1 MKKKEELYSC
11 SQQDHNAMAE
21 TDIKMVPIAD
31 LHDFEGHPFKVEN
44 DMALFELMQSIEKR
58 VSLFQHWQDREQK
71 VATS

>member
-44 DMALFELMQSIEKR
+44 DMALFELIS
-58 VSLFQHWQDREQK
+58 SL
-71 VATS
+71 

>member
-31 LHDFEGHPFKVEN
+31 
-44 DMALFELMQSIEKR
+44 
-58 VSLFQHWQDREQK
+58 
-71 VATS
+71 

>member
-31 LHDFEGHPFKVEN
+31 LHDFEEIGRASCRE
-44 DMALFELMQSIEKR
+44 R
-58 VSLFQHWQDREQK
+58 V
-71 VATS
+71 

>member
-31 LHDFEGHPFKVEN
+31 LHDFEGHQASSYKQMPFHLVSN
-44 DMALFELMQSIEKR
+44 VLFAGYCQP
-58 VSLFQHWQDREQK
+58 
-71 VATS
+71 